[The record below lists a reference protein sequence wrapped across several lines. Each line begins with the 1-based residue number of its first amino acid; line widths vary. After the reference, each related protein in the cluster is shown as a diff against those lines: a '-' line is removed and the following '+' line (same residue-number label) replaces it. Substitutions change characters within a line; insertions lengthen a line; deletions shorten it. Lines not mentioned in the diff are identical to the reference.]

1 MGTSKS
7 SKIGD
12 KMKIRYISNFT
23 DGTEWS
29 RCATYNVLALENI
42 GHDIFC
48 SEIKYNNENIV
59 FDEKIRD
66 LLTKKSDSYDI
77 TIQHVLPMN
86 YIKYADTKNIGFFP
100 IDCTI
105 SDTILKKKINLMDE
119 MLVPSY
125 ESKKLFLESG
135 FKTPVKVM
143 YNLFDYDEIA
153 NFKSQNNISQM
164 NGTCNFVFMN
174 EYSKQKNMEAVLS
187 AYYTEFARIEPVNLV
202 IAVEQNPDTI
212 NSFVKEVK
220 SRLKSPTKLKDELIY
235 SGTLS
240 MESKLSILS
249 QANCLVVPSYSEGSA
264 YTAMEASAL
273 GIPII
278 YTENIGV
285 QSYVDRSFNYPVKS
299 TKEMCYG
306 ALNSL
311 DGLYT
316 CNDKWYRIN
325 IDDLRTQMR
334 KVFMLFANNQGST
347 RQESISNSVKKFD
360 YRNKKIMENILW
372 KFISVPKI

>member
-1 MGTSKS
+1 
-7 SKIGD
+7 
-12 KMKIRYISNFT
+12 MKIRYISNFT

-105 SDTILKKKINLMDE
+105 SDTLLKKKINLMDE
-119 MLVPSY
+119 MLVPSH

-135 FKTPVKVM
+135 FKIPIKIM
-143 YNLFDYDEIA
+143 YNLFNYEEVA
-153 NFKSQNNISQM
+153 NFNNPKVIDQM
-164 NGTCNFVFMN
+164 RGACNFVFMN
-174 EYSKQKNMEAVLS
+174 EYSKQKNMEAALS
-187 AYYTEFARIEPVNLV
+187 AYYAEFARVEPVNLI
-202 IAVEQNPDTI
+202 IAVDQNSEII
-212 NSFVKEVK
+212 NNFIKEVK
-220 SRLKSPTKLKDELIY
+220 SRLKKPDKPKDELIY
-235 SGTLS
+235 AGNLS
-240 MESKLSILS
+240 MEYKLSILT
-249 QANCLVVPSYSEGSA
+249 QANCLVIPSYAEGNA

-273 GIPII
+273 GIPTI

-285 QSYVDRSFNYPVKS
+285 QSYLDRNLNYPVRS
-299 TKEMCYG
+299 SKEKCYG
-306 ALNSL
+306 ALNTL

-316 CNDKWYRIN
+316 CNDKWYRID
-325 IDDLRTQMR
+325 IDHLRTQMR
-334 KVFMLFANNQGST
+334 NVFNMFANNQGST
-347 RQESISNSVKKFD
+347 KQKSISNSVQKFD
-360 YRNKKIMENILW
+360 YRNKEIVENIL
-372 KFISVPKI
+372 